1 MDHYIL
7 VMGLTEPNRS
17 VVPDNKIDCL
27 LAYQKIPVPIAEGKH
42 ESIFVSSSNEWRP
55 GIIGCFWVENP
66 IMQSQILAAN
76 QNFIS
81 VLFAKKKNKSIGQLC
96 TVAFAELY

>member
-1 MDHYIL
+1 MIDEHLKMFWHRNLSYKCRFFPRVSRFICFMDHYIL

-55 GIIGCFWVENP
+55 GIIGCF
-66 IMQSQILAAN
+66 
-76 QNFIS
+76 
-81 VLFAKKKNKSIGQLC
+81 
-96 TVAFAELY
+96 